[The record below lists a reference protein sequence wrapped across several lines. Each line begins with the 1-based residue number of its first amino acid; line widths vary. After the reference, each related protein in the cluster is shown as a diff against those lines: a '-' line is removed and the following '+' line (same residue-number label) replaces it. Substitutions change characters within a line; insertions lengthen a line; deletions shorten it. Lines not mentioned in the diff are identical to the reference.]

1 MKTLGC
7 DKNTVDS
14 QSTAG
19 LLVRKGHRLTGDA
32 AGADVIMVNTCG
44 FIQDA
49 KQESIDT
56 ILALAAEKKAHQLL
70 IVSGCLSQRYG
81 EQLAK
86 LIPADGADQDC
97 GRMQQCL
104 QLLQHSFHPGVLPQ
118 SKSVRDHQRS

>member
-19 LLVRKGHRLTGDA
+19 LLVSKGHRLTGDA

-49 KQESIDT
+49 KQESIAT

-86 LIPADGADQDC
+86 LIPEADFFLAAIDYS
-97 GRMQQCL
+97 R
-104 QLLQHSFHPGVLPQ
+104 LPDILNG
-118 SKSVRDHQRS
+118 KS